1 MAQSVK
7 RMTLDLSS
15 GVDLRVVS
23 LSPTLGTTPGVKPAL
38 KEKTFL
44 N

>member
-23 LSPTLGTTPGVKPAL
+23 LSPTLGATPGVKPAL
-38 KEKTFL
+38 KEITFL